1 MYTNMEL
8 KKKRQ
13 REYGKKYR
21 ARKIELTKARQE
33 EVRRRIAAAIVAMEL
48 QREE

>member
-1 MYTNMEL
+1 MYKNLEL
-8 KKKRQ
+8 KRKTE

-21 ARKIELTKARQE
+21 ARQIELTKARKD